1 MNLNRLFL
9 LINSRYLSV
18 GYRRND
24 LRETATQ
31 LLDVQ
36 IGKNHT
42 RNMYCNTTEVLKV
55 DKVFSDFRKLISHG
69 RPVIP
74 VELYRV
80 EMNHE
85 LMTLTLSNSC
95 FTILW
100 TSPCG
105 FQVPMNCHWIEMKYH
120 D

>member
-1 MNLNRLFL
+1 MNLNRSFL
-9 LINSRYLSV
+9 LIDSRYLGV

-24 LRETATQ
+24 LRETTTQ

-36 IGKNHT
+36 IGKKHT

-55 DKVFSDFRKLISHG
+55 DKLFSDLRKSISHG
-69 RPVIP
+69 RPVTP
-74 VELYRV
+74 VKPHRV

-85 LMTLTLSNSC
+85 LMTWILSNSR
-95 FTILW
+95 FRILW
-100 TSPCG
+100 TSPYG
-105 FQVPMNCHWIEMKYH
+105 FQVPMNSHWIEMKYH